1 MSVLMELT
9 SSTNETAVCL
19 DKCDKTDLIAHHLR
33 TFMLKKDKVSCSV
46 VLHKTMD
53 HGDYGLF

>member
-1 MSVLMELT
+1 MELT

-46 VLHKTMD
+46 VLYKTMD